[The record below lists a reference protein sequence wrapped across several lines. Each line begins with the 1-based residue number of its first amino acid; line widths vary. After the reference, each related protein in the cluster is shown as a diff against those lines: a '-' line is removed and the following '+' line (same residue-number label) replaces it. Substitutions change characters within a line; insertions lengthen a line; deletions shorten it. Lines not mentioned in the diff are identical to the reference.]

1 MKSPSS
7 SSATL
12 KFASP
17 EINVGIDAAK
27 GKKSKAMPMA
37 TPAAKMP
44 KDKKMIMPKTKG
56 VPAAIFDPKPTKKR
70 IPKRKK

>member
-27 GKKSKAMPMA
+27 GKKSKAIPMA
-37 TPAAKMP
+37 APMAKMP
-44 KDKKMIMPKTKG
+44 KDKKMIMPKAKG
-56 VPAAIFDPKPTKKR
+56 MQSAIGDEKPTKKR